1 MQILQ
6 LKKDNQK
13 TVLAAAKKV
22 LAAGGLVI
30 FPTETTYGAGVL
42 ATSQSAVTK
51 LLTYKSRREGK
62 PLSIAVADQA
72 MAEQYVSLNEQAKT
86 LYSQL
91 LPGPVTVVS
100 LAKQGKLAPGVTSEF
115 GTLGVRIPDY
125 SFVLELV
132 HDLGIPIT
140 ATSANGSGKP
150 RPYSIEL
157 LLKNLSAKQQ
167 SLIDLVI
174 DAGTLPN
181 NPPSTVIDTTL
192 STPVTLR
199 QGAIAIT
206 AGGTATLLES
216 GSAEETKRIAGQLSL
231 QHWDTVGKNGLVF
244 ALDGPLGA
252 GKTVFA
258 QGVAQFLGI
267 AERLTSP
274 TYSYIQE
281 YDFTRHQTKGLLY
294 HCDLWKIDSAE
305 ACERLELEKLLGPN
319 KIVVIEWFAQV
330 ENYIQPLLAK
340 NNSKL
345 VRIRL
350 DETPTGHTLTL
361 S

>member
-1 MQILQ
+1 MQILK

-13 TVLAAAKKV
+13 NVLEVAKKV
-22 LAAGGLVI
+22 LAAGGLII

-42 ATSQSAVTK
+42 ATSEIAVEK

-62 PLSIAVADQA
+62 PLSIAVTDQS
-72 MAEQYVSLNEQAKT
+72 MASEYVDLNEQAKA
-86 LYSQL
+86 LYQQL

-100 LAKQGKLAPGVTSEF
+100 QANLGKLATGVVSEF

-125 SFVLELV
+125 QFVLNLVREL
-132 HDLGIPIT
+132 GKPIT

-150 RPYSIEL
+150 RPYSIETM
-157 LLKNLSAKQQ
+157 LKHLSAKQQ
-167 SLIDLVI
+167 SLIDLII

-192 STPVTLR
+192 STPITLR
-199 QGAIAIT
+199 QGAIEIT
-206 AGGTATLLES
+206 NKDATTLQS
-216 GSAEETKRIAGQLSL
+216 KSIEETKRIAGQLCL
-231 QHWDTVGKNGLVF
+231 QHWDAVGKHGLVF

-267 AERLTSP
+267 TERLTSP

-281 YDFTRHQTKGLLY
+281 YDFKRHQTNGMLY

-305 ACERLELEKLLGPN
+305 ACERLELEALLGPN

-330 ENYIQPLLAK
+330 ESYMAPLLAK
-340 NNSKL
+340 NECKL
-345 VRIRL
+345 VRVKLGETETGRTL
-350 DETPTGHTLTL
+350 DI

>member
-1 MQILQ
+1 MQIIQLQ
-6 LKKDNQK
+6 KDNQK
-13 TVLAAAKKV
+13 TVVVEATKTLS
-22 LAAGGLVI
+22 AGGLII

-42 ATSQSAVTK
+42 ATNTTAVEK
-51 LLTYKSRREGK
+51 LLAYKSRREGK
-62 PLSIAVADQA
+62 PLSIAVADQK
-72 MAEQYVSLNEQAKT
+72 MASEYAVLNEQAKK
-86 LYSQL
+86 LYKQL

-100 LAKQGKLAPGVTSEF
+100 QAKANKLAPGVVSEF
-115 GTLGVRIPDY
+115 GTLGVRVPDY
-125 SFVLELV
+125 QFVLALLRK
-132 HDLGIPIT
+132 LGEPIT

-150 RPYSIEL
+150 RPYSIETT
-157 LLKNLSAKQQ
+157 LKHLSAKQQ

-174 DAGTLPN
+174 DAGKLPH

-199 QGAIAIT
+199 QGAIALTSKDST
-206 AGGTATLLES
+206 ALVSKSTD
-216 GSAEETKRIAGQLSL
+216 ETKHIAGQLCL
-231 QHWDTVGKNGLVF
+231 QHWDGVNKNGLVL

-267 AERLTSP
+267 TERLTSP

-281 YDFTRHQTKGLLY
+281 YDFTRHQTTGILY

-305 ACERLELEKLLGPN
+305 ACERLELEQLFGQN
-319 KIVVIEWFAQV
+319 KIVIIEWFSQV
-330 ENYIQPLLAK
+330 QNYLEPLLA
-340 NNSKL
+340 NSEVQL
-345 VRIRL
+345 IRL
-350 DETPTGHTLTL
+350 KIDEIPAGRTLTL

>member
-42 ATSQSAVTK
+42 ATSESAVTK

-62 PLSIAVADQA
+62 PLSIAVADQE

-115 GTLGVRIPDY
+115 GTLGVRIADY

-132 HDLGIPIT
+132 RELGAPIT

-150 RPYSIEL
+150 RPYSIAAL
-157 LLKNLSAKQQ
+157 VKNLSAKQQ

-174 DAGTLPN
+174 DAGTLPT

-199 QGAIAIT
+199 QGAIEIT
-206 AGGTATLLES
+206 SKDTTILKS
-216 GSAEETKRIAGQLSL
+216 KSTEETKRIAGQLSL
-231 QHWDTVGKNGLVF
+231 QHWDKVGKNGLVF

-267 AERLTSP
+267 TERLTSP
-274 TYSYIQE
+274 TYSYVQE
-281 YDFTRHQTKGLLY
+281 YDFARHQTKGLLY
-294 HCDLWKIDSAE
+294 HCDLWKIDSPE
-305 ACERLELEKLLGPN
+305 ACKRLELETLFGQN
-319 KIVVIEWFAQV
+319 TIVVLEWFAQV
-330 ENYIQPLLAK
+330 ENYIQSLLAK

-350 DETPTGHTLTL
+350 DETPTGRTLTL